1 MAVRLTPFSR
11 QTATFSLRTQG
22 PHLRIGIISH
32 LKYPIA
38 EPFAGGLEMHTHL
51 LARSLRR
58 RGHAVTL
65 FASTRS
71 DPDLGL
77 EAICDETALMG
88 VGTGEATDVGFF
100 REHHAYLGLMN
111 RLRRSDFDI
120 IHNNSL
126 NYLPVAMADVLP
138 MPMVTTLHTPP
149 FCWLESGIRECRGQ
163 AAVFVGVSD
172 SIRRAWSAIT
182 PVTEVVRNG
191 IDLNRFTYVPL
202 ADTDSYLVWF
212 GRIVPEKGLH
222 HAMDAAALVG
232 LPLKIAGPALDPEY
246 FASEI
251 APRMG
256 PGTQYMGHLGHTALA
271 ALIGGASTFLC
282 TPCWEEP
289 YGLVVAE
296 ALACGVPVAAFARG
310 AIPEILTDDCGVL
323 AAPGD
328 AIGLAAATRKAL
340 TLDRAACRARAERS
354 CDAEGMIDAYEDL
367 YARCLGTAAFAGLK
381 VVPRS
386 RPSMGSPQMLAG
398 SVFDGHEDEHVA

>member
-1 MAVRLTPFSR
+1 M
-11 QTATFSLRTQG
+11 
-22 PHLRIGIISH
+22 RIGIISH

-51 LARSLRR
+51 LARSLRT
-58 RGHAVTL
+58 RGHTVTL

-71 DPDLGL
+71 DADLGL
-77 EAICDETALMG
+77 EAICDETALMAAG
-88 VGTGEATDVGFF
+88 VEEATDVGFF

-126 NYLPVAMADVLP
+126 NYLPVSMADALP

-149 FCWLESGIRECRGQ
+149 FCWLESGIRECKSES
-163 AAVFVGVSD
+163 AVFVAVSD
-172 SIRRAWSAIT
+172 SIRQAWSAIT

-191 IDLNRFTYVPL
+191 IDLQRFAFAPKP
-202 ADTDSYLVWF
+202 SHERYLVWY

-256 PGTQYMGHLGHTALA
+256 RGNEYLGHLGHSELS
-271 ALIGGASTFLC
+271 ALIGGASAFLC

-310 AIPEILTDDCGVL
+310 AIPEILTPECGVL
-323 AAPGD
+323 AVPD
-328 AIGLAAATRKAL
+328 DVTSLAAATRQVLA
-340 TLDRAACRARAERS
+340 LDRAACRSRAEQA
-354 CDAEGMIDAYEDL
+354 CDAETMIDAYENL
-367 YARCLGTAAFAGLK
+367 YARCVGRAAFTALK
-381 VVPRS
+381 IVPR
-386 RPSMGSPQMLAG
+386 LAP
-398 SVFDGHEDEHVA
+398 VFDRPFVSPRSLPHVQDPTTVI

>member
-1 MAVRLTPFSR
+1 M
-11 QTATFSLRTQG
+11 
-22 PHLRIGIISH
+22 RIGIISH

-51 LARSLRR
+51 LARSLRA

-65 FASTRS
+65 FASTQS
-71 DPDLGL
+71 DRALGL
-77 EAICDETALMG
+77 EAICDETKLLAA
-88 VGTGEATDVGFF
+88 GTEEAADIGFF

-111 RLRRSDFDI
+111 RLRRSNFDI

-126 NYLPVAMADVLP
+126 NYLPVAMADALP

-149 FCWLESGIRECRGQ
+149 FCWLESGIRECR
-163 AAVFVGVSD
+163 AEDAVFVGVSE
-172 SIRRAWSAIT
+172 SIRRSWSEIV
-182 PVTEVVRNG
+182 PVTEIVRNG
-191 IDLNRFTYVPL
+191 IDLARFTFAATP
-202 ADTDSYLVWF
+202 SEERYLVWY

-232 LPLKIAGPALDPEY
+232 LPLKFAGPALDPQY

-251 APRMG
+251 QPRLG
-256 PGTQYMGHLGHTALA
+256 PGSQYLGHLVHADLA
-271 ALIGGASTFLC
+271 RVIAGAAAFLC

-310 AIPEILTDDCGVL
+310 AIPEILTPECGVL
-323 AAPGD
+323 AVPDDVASL
-328 AIGLAAATRKAL
+328 ALAARKAV
-340 TLDRAACRARAERS
+340 TLNRWACRQRAEAA

-367 YARCLGTAAFAGLK
+367 YARCVGQTAFSALAVTSRADALDKPFSPS
-381 VVPRS
+381 PRS
-386 RPSMGSPQMLAG
+386 LSHGQATTIT
-398 SVFDGHEDEHVA
+398 